1 MARLVA
7 SFTLASVPA
16 KDVFVIQDAVECALP
31 FTRTITVVVS
41 FFVLF
46 FRTATYL
53 VAYVAIAVHVPMCLS
68 AVFFAPAA

>member
-1 MARLVA
+1 MA
-7 SFTLASVPA
+7 SFTLAAVPA
-16 KDVFVIQDAVECALP
+16 KDVPVIMVAVECALP
-31 FTRTITVVVS
+31 FIRTIIVVVS

-46 FRTATYL
+46 GKIATYL